1 MRLNGLRQKFCNVT
15 KIYDAQTGILSPGFP
30 VKLQV
35 MILILRLIRES
46 YLFAFQ
52 AIIVNKV
59 RTILSLLGITIGI
72 FCVISVFTVF
82 DSMEIAIRKS
92 IASLGSNVLF
102 VQKWPWS
109 MGGDYPWWKYW
120 QRPEPSLEDMKEL
133 EKRSALSESI
143 AFMIQVN
150 RTVKYQS
157 SYIENVGVMGVS
169 QDFDKVW
176 NFELASGRYFTPG
189 ESASGKNIAIIG
201 ADIASELF
209 REGDPVGKRLKIF
222 GRNIEVIGVITKE
235 GEDFFGNSNDKAV
248 YVPVNYFKTVIDI
261 RDMGS
266 TIVVKARPMVSNDE
280 LRDELTGLMR
290 SIRKIKPSAEDNF
303 AINETDII
311 SKGFDSLFAVIAT
324 VGWIIGGFSLLV
336 GGFGIA
342 NIMFVSVKERTNII
356 GIQKALGAKNFF
368 ILFQFLFEAVF
379 LSLIG
384 GVFGLLIILGLTV
397 LVSSTTDFHL
407 TLTLGNIWLG
417 IGVSAVIGLI
427 SGIVPAY
434 TASRLDP
441 VEAMRTGM

>member
-1 MRLNGLRQKFCNVT
+1 
-15 KIYDAQTGILSPGFP
+15 
-30 VKLQV
+30 
-35 MILILRLIRES
+35 MIPILRLIRES
-46 YLFAFQ
+46 YIFAFQ

-59 RTILSLLGITIGI
+59 RTVLSLLGITIGI

-82 DSMEIAIRKS
+82 DSMENAIRKS
-92 IASLGSNVLF
+92 IASLGSNVLY

-120 QRPEPSLEDMKEL
+120 QRPEASLEDMREL
-133 EKRSALSESI
+133 EKRATLADAI
-143 AFMIQVN
+143 AYMVQVN
-150 RTVKYQS
+150 KTVKFQT
-157 SYIENVGVMGVS
+157 SYIENVGVNGVS

-176 NFELASGRYFTPG
+176 KFELAEGRYFSPQ
-189 ESASGKNIAIIG
+189 ESASGKNIAMIG
-201 ADIASELF
+201 SDIATDLF
-209 REGDPVGKRLKIF
+209 RDGDPIGRKIKIF
-222 GRNIEVIGVITKE
+222 GRNIEVVGVIAKE

-248 YVPVNYFKTVIDI
+248 YLPVNYFKTLVDL

-290 SIRKIKPSAEDNF
+290 SIRKIKPAAEDNF

-342 NIMFVSVKERTNII
+342 NIMFVSVKERTSII
-356 GIQKALGAKNFF
+356 GIQKALGAKNYF
-368 ILFQFLFEAVF
+368 ILLQFLFEAVF

-384 GVFGLLIILGLTV
+384 GLFGLIIILILT
-397 LVSSTTDFHL
+397 LVVSYTTSFSL
-407 TLTLGNIWLG
+407 TLTQGNILLG
-417 IGVSAVIGLI
+417 IGVSAFIGLL
-427 SGIVPAY
+427 SGILPAWS
-434 TASRLDP
+434 ASRLDP
-441 VEAMRTGM
+441 VDAMRTGM

>member
-1 MRLNGLRQKFCNVT
+1 
-15 KIYDAQTGILSPGFP
+15 
-30 VKLQV
+30 
-35 MILILRLIRES
+35 MIVILRLIRES
-46 YLFAFQ
+46 YIFAFQ

-82 DSMEIAIRKS
+82 DSMENAIRKS
-92 IASLGSNVLF
+92 IASLGSNVLY
-102 VQKWPWS
+102 VQKWPWA

-120 QRPEPSLEDMKEL
+120 QRPETSLDDMREL
-133 EKRSALSESI
+133 EKRSTLAESV
-143 AFMIQVN
+143 AFMVQVN
-150 RTVKYQS
+150 KTVKYQNN
-157 SYIENVGVMGVS
+157 YMENIGVMGVS

-176 NFELASGRYFTPG
+176 KFELGEGRYFSTT

-201 ADIASELF
+201 ADIASDLF
-209 REGDPVGKRLKIF
+209 REGDPVGKKIKIF
-222 GRNIEVIGVITKE
+222 GRNIEVVGVITKE
-235 GEDFFGNSNDKAV
+235 GEDFFGNSNDKVV
-248 YVPVNYFKTVIDI
+248 YLPVNFFKTVVDL
-261 RDMGS
+261 RDMDA
-266 TIVVKARPMVSNDE
+266 TIVVKARNLVSNEE

-290 SIRKIKPSAEDNF
+290 SIRKQKPSAEDNF

-311 SKGFDSLFAVIAT
+311 SKGFESLFAVIAM

-356 GIQKALGAKNFF
+356 GIQKALGAKNYF
-368 ILFQFLFEAVF
+368 ILLQFLFEAVF

-384 GVFGLLIILGLTV
+384 GIFGLLIILLLTII
-397 LVSSTTDFHL
+397 VSYTTEFNLLL
-407 TLTLGNIWLG
+407 TQGNIILG
-417 IGVSAVIGLI
+417 IGVSAIIGLI
-427 SGIVPAY
+427 SGILPAY

>member
-1 MRLNGLRQKFCNVT
+1 
-15 KIYDAQTGILSPGFP
+15 
-30 VKLQV
+30 

-46 YLFAFQ
+46 YIFAFQ

-82 DSMEIAIRKS
+82 DSMENAIRKS
-92 IASLGSNVLF
+92 IASLGSNVLY

-120 QRPEPSLEDMKEL
+120 QRPEASLDDMREI
-133 EKRSALSESI
+133 EKRSSLAESV
-143 AFMIQVN
+143 AFMVQVN
-150 RTVKYQS
+150 KTVKYQNN
-157 SYIENVGVMGVS
+157 YIENIGVMGVS

-176 NFELASGRYFTPG
+176 KFELGTGRYFSQT
-189 ESASGKNIAIIG
+189 ESVSGKNIAIIG
-201 ADIASELF
+201 SEIATDLF
-209 REGDPVGKRLKIF
+209 RDGDPIGRKIKIF
-222 GRNIEVIGVITKE
+222 GRNIEIVGVINKE
-235 GEDFFGNSNDKAV
+235 GEDFFGNSNDKVV
-248 YVPVNYFKTVIDI
+248 YLPINFFKTLVDI

-290 SIRKIKPSAEDNF
+290 SIRKQKPSAEDNF

-311 SKGFDSLFAVIAT
+311 SKGFDSLFKVIAM

-356 GIQKALGAKNFF
+356 GIQKALGAKNYF
-368 ILFQFLFEAVF
+368 IMLQFLFEAIF

-384 GVFGLLIILGLTV
+384 GVFGLLIILILTL
-397 LVSSTTDFHL
+397 LVSYTTSFTLLL
-407 TLTLGNIWLG
+407 TQGNILLG
-417 IGVSAVIGLI
+417 IGVSAIIGLI
-427 SGIVPAY
+427 SGILPAY
-434 TASRLDP
+434 SASKLDP

>member
-1 MRLNGLRQKFCNVT
+1 MFLL
-15 KIYDAQTGILSPGFP
+15 
-30 VKLQV
+30 
-35 MILILRLIRES
+35 LRLIRES

-52 AIIVNKV
+52 EIIVNKV

-82 DSMEIAIRKS
+82 DSMESSIRKS
-92 IASLGSNVLF
+92 IASLGSNVLYI
-102 VQKWPWS
+102 QKWPWS

-120 QRPEPSLEDMKEL
+120 QRPEASLDDMREV
-133 EKRSALSESI
+133 EKRSNLAESV
-143 AFMIQVN
+143 AFMVQVN
-150 RTVKYQS
+150 KTVKYQN
-157 SYIENVGVMGVS
+157 SYVENIGVMGVS

-176 NFELASGRYFTPG
+176 KFELADGRYFSLT
-189 ESASGKNIAIIG
+189 ESASGNNIAIIG
-201 ADIASELF
+201 ADLATDLF
-209 REGDPVGKRLKIF
+209 RDGDPVGKKIKIF

-248 YVPVNYFKTVIDI
+248 YLPINYFKTLVDL

-266 TIVVKARPMVSNDE
+266 TIVVKAKPLVSNAE

-290 SIRKIKPSAEDNF
+290 SIRKQKPSAEDNF

-311 SKGFDSLFAVIAT
+311 SKGFDSLFRVIAM

-356 GIQKALGAKNFF
+356 GIQKALGAKNYF
-368 ILFQFLFEAVF
+368 ILLQFLFEAVF

-384 GVFGLLIILGLTV
+384 GIFGLLLLTI
-397 LVSSTTDFHL
+397 LVSSFTSFHL
-407 TLTLGNIWLG
+407 ILSQGNIFLG
-417 IGVSAVIGLI
+417 IGVSAIIGLI
-427 SGIVPAY
+427 SGIIPAY
-434 TASRLDP
+434 SASKLDP

>member
-1 MRLNGLRQKFCNVT
+1 
-15 KIYDAQTGILSPGFP
+15 
-30 VKLQV
+30 

-82 DSMEIAIRKS
+82 DSMENAIRKS
-92 IASLGSNVLF
+92 IASLGSNVLY
-102 VQKWPWS
+102 VQKWPWA

-120 QRPEPSLEDMKEL
+120 QRPEASLDDMREI
-133 EKRSALSESI
+133 EKRSNLAESV

-150 RTVKYQS
+150 KTVKYQNN
-157 SYIENVGVMGVS
+157 YIENIGVMGVS

-176 NFELASGRYFTPG
+176 KFELGEGRYFSMN
-189 ESASGKNIAIIG
+189 ESACGKNIAIIG
-201 ADIASELF
+201 ADIATDLF
-209 REGDPVGKRLKIF
+209 QEGDPVGKKIKLF
-222 GRNIEVIGVITKE
+222 GRNIEVVGVITKE
-235 GEDFFGNSNDKAV
+235 GEDFFGNSNDNVV
-248 YVPVNYFKTVIDI
+248 YLPVNFFKTLVDL
-261 RDMGS
+261 RDMDA
-266 TIVVKARPMVSNDE
+266 TIVVKAKPMVSNDE

-290 SIRKIKPSAEDNF
+290 SIRKQKPSAEDNF

-311 SKGFDSLFAVIAT
+311 SKGFDSLFKVIAT

-356 GIQKALGAKNFF
+356 GIQKALGAKNYF
-368 ILFQFLFEAVF
+368 ILLQFLFEAIF

-384 GVFGLLIILGLTV
+384 GIFGLLIILLLTIV
-397 LVSSTTDFHL
+397 VSYTTEFHL
-407 TLTLGNIWLG
+407 LLTQGNIMLG
-417 IGVSAVIGLI
+417 IGVSAIIGLI
-427 SGIVPAY
+427 SGILPAY
-434 TASRLDP
+434 SASKLDP
-441 VEAMRTGM
+441 VEAMRTGT

>member
-1 MRLNGLRQKFCNVT
+1 
-15 KIYDAQTGILSPGFP
+15 
-30 VKLQV
+30 

-82 DSMEIAIRKS
+82 DSMENAIRKS
-92 IASLGSNVLF
+92 IASLGSNVLY
-102 VQKWPWS
+102 VQKWPWA

-120 QRPEPSLEDMKEL
+120 QRPETSPEDMREL
-133 EKRSALSESI
+133 EKRCTLSDAI
-143 AFMIQVN
+143 AFMVQVN
-150 RTVKYQS
+150 KTVKFQN
-157 SYIENVGVMGVS
+157 SYVENVGVMGVS
-169 QDFDKVW
+169 HDFDKVW
-176 NFELASGRYFTPG
+176 KFELATGRYFSIN

-201 ADIASELF
+201 SDIATDLF
-209 REGDPVGKRLKIF
+209 RDGDPIGRKIKIF
-222 GRNIEVIGVITKE
+222 GRNIEVVGVIAKE
-235 GEDFFGNSNDKAV
+235 GEDFFGNSNDNVV
-248 YVPVNYFKTVIDI
+248 YLPVNFFKTLVDI
-261 RDMGS
+261 KEMDA
-266 TIVVKARPMVSNDE
+266 TIVVKAKPLVTNEE

-290 SIRKIKPSAEDNF
+290 SIRKLKPSAEDNF

-311 SKGFDSLFAVIAT
+311 SKGFEGLFSAIAL

-342 NIMFVSVKERTNII
+342 NIMFVSVRERTSII
-356 GIQKALGAKNFF
+356 GIQKALGAKNYF
-368 ILFQFLFEAVF
+368 IMLQFLFEAIF

-384 GVFGLLIILGLTV
+384 GAFGLLIILILV
-397 LVSSTTDFHL
+397 LVVNFSTDFHL
-407 TLTLGNIWLG
+407 VLTQGNILLG

-427 SGIVPAY
+427 SGIVPAWS
-434 TASRLDP
+434 ASRLDP